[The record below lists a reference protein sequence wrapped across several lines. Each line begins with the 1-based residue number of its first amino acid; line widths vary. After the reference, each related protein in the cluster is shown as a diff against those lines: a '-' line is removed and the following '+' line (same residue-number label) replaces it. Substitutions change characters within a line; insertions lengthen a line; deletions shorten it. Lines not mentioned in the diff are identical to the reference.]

1 MGNENMPLAGIRVIE
16 LSSFIS
22 VATTARFFANMGAD
36 VIKVEPER
44 GDPERYGAVGENIS
58 SDPLENTTWELENG
72 NKRSIAINLKSEEG
86 MAIMHRLLASADV
99 FVTNNRPRALKK
111 LGRRPFD
118 ILFVEGCR
126 DNYDLLR
133 QYPTVPYR
141 GGQARKISGNLYQ
154 LLRGEVYEIEGQK
167 VFAFGGGYSDE

>member
-1 MGNENMPLAGIRVIE
+1 MILITGDTHGDMQ
-16 LSSFIS
+16 
-22 VATTARFFANMGAD
+22 RFQLPAVKKLGKRD
-36 VIKVEPER
+36 TLIVC
-44 GDPERYGAVGENIS
+44 GDFGFVWDG
-58 SDPLENTTWELENG
+58 
-72 NKRSIAINLKSEEG
+72 
-86 MAIMHRLLASADV
+86 SAKEQ
-99 FVTNNRPRALKK
+99 RALKK
-111 LGRRPFD
+111 LGRLPFD

-167 VFAFGGGYSDE
+167 VFAFGGGYSDEEWLDVGHDSGMWWTEEQP

>member
-111 LGRRPFD
+111 LG
-118 ILFVEGCR
+118 LSYE
-126 DNYDLLR
+126 DL
-133 QYPTVPYR
+133 
-141 GGQARKISGNLYQ
+141 K
-154 LLRGEVYEIEGQK
+154 EK
-167 VFAFGGGYSDE
+167 

>member
-72 NKRSIAINLKSEEG
+72 NKRKVYDIVTESFQTKT
-86 MAIMHRLLASADV
+86 ADEWE
-99 FVTNNRPRALKK
+99 K
-111 LGRRPFD
+111 
-118 ILFVEGCR
+118 IL
-126 DNYDLLR
+126 
-133 QYPTVPYR
+133 T
-141 GGQARKISGNLYQ
+141 
-154 LLRGEVYEIEGQK
+154 
-167 VFAFGGGYSDE
+167 